1 MPQRILIKVV
11 DKFDVERISASK
23 SQETYAED
31 RCVGSQEQS
40 YKCDLCALVQD
51 VVKVEVEVEARK
63 AFEDRLTI
71 ETRCGTTLVDVG
83 IFQSHALWIDQ
94 PDSDYGYTS
103 SDSCNNRDNDSYY
116 RFTARNDNNFK
127 LSNSHG
133 SNNRVNDTYGPKNE
147 VTATVVKIPLTESR
161 NENNSYGSNDK
172 SNSYG
177 SRNTSNHAYG
187 SSNSGTDS
195 YGSRD
200 KDNFLVWNDN
210 DNNGTSSYGSNSER
224 DPGSYGLKNEYD
236 NNLKPY
242 GSSQSSMKS
251 YIDKGV
257 AYAAQKAGYS
267 VNTSEKIGDVIPG
280 KLGIEGGLLILPQ
293 ASGDGVVIGQ

>member
-11 DKFDVERISASK
+11 DKFDVERMSASK

-40 YKCDLCALVQD
+40 YKCDSLNESSHPNKPPVNNSCLYRGGDSIVM
-51 VVKVEVEVEARK
+51 VVGGPNKRIDHR
-63 AFEDRLTI
+63 FLTKP
-71 ETRCGTTLVDVG
+71 
-83 IFQSHALWIDQ
+83 S
-94 PDSDYGYTS
+94 
-103 SDSCNNRDNDSYY
+103 NNRDNDSYY
-116 RFTARNDNNFK
+116 RSTARNDNNFK

-133 SNNRVNDTYGPKNE
+133 SNNRVMTRMDRRTRLQQQWQRFLLRNRETRIIRMVPMTRAIH
-147 VTATVVKIPLTESR
+147 TARGTPATMLTVPATAVPTPMGRETRITFSCGC
-161 NENNSYGSNDK
+161 NNRGN
-172 SNSYG
+172 
-177 SRNTSNHAYG
+177 
-187 SSNSGTDS
+187 DS
-195 YGSRD
+195 YGSR
-200 KDNFLVWNDN
+200 NDN

-236 NNLKPY
+236 NNSKPY